1 MLINKYLYVRMHNH
15 NHCTL
20 DRYNKNHFQV
30 MTFVYPQLCKFYE
43 TSNLAPRKKEY
54 IIFNYLDVR

>member
-1 MLINKYLYVRMHNH
+1 MHNH